1 MASESETLGG
11 RAPRSAGAQ
20 TRKRIAAAAARL
32 FQTRGYAATGMN
44 EIVKRS
50 GAPKGSIYH
59 HFPGGKRD
67 IAVAAAQQAGAQF
80 ETTLAQIAAAEGEA
94 GAMLERYCEQLAGW
108 MSVSGCRAGCPV
120 AALALEVAPEDGAIA
135 RAVAEVF
142 ARWRGVIAQRIAAD
156 GASKAN
162 AEALASLSVNAVEGA
177 LLRARAERDPASLV
191 ETGAMLARLVR
202 AETGRGG

>member
-1 MASESETLGG
+1 MVT
-11 RAPRSAGAQ
+11 Q
-20 TRKRIAAAAARL
+20 TRTRTRRRADGEATRRRIAGAAARL
-32 FQTRGYAATGMN
+32 FQTRGYAATGLS

-80 ETTLAQIAAAEGEA
+80 EATLAEIAEAEGEA

-120 AALALEVAPEDGAIA
+120 AAMALEIAPEDDAIA
-135 RAVAEVF
+135 RAVAGVF
-142 ARWRGVIAQRIAAD
+142 ARWRGVIADRIAAD
-156 GASKAN
+156 GAVEAN
-162 AEALASLSVNAVEGA
+162 ADALAALAVNAVEGA
-177 LLRARAERDPASLV
+177 LLRARAERDPAALI
-191 ETGAMLARLVR
+191 ETGAMLAELVR
-202 AETGRGG
+202 ARTGRTG